1 MITNF
6 ANAASI
12 PALVQSIHHPN
23 CIAKNI
29 ELSILRLDKIHP
41 IISGNKLFKLHGH
54 IQRLQQQSYQ
64 GAASFGGAYS
74 NHLAALAYACN
85 VLHIDSIGIIRG
97 EQPTTLSPTLLD
109 CIRYGMQLK
118 FVSRS
123 DYAQQDNIKAKY
135 PNHYWIDMGGYGT
148 DGTTGFKWLLNRFN
162 SAAYS
167 HIITAVGSGT
177 TVAALQT
184 HCTPQQQIIG
194 ISSMKQNHSLQNS
207 INALLPDS
215 LKNRYQLFHDYHFG
229 GFAKTTTELIEF
241 IQTIYRSYQL
251 PTDIVYTSKMIYG
264 TLHLIRNNHFR
275 AGDKILMI
283 HGGGLQ
289 GNRSLPPETLPF

>member
-12 PALVQSIHHPN
+12 PALVQSINHPN

-54 IQRLQQQSYQ
+54 IQRLQQRSYQ

-74 NHLAALAYACN
+74 NHLSALAYACN

-148 DGTTGFKWLLNRFN
+148 AGTTGFKWLLNSFN

-241 IQTIYRSYQL
+241 MQTIYRSYQL